1 MSRFKRFGLIIL
13 TATEVLYA
21 FTSLV
26 NMVDD
31 PPPYQPVSRS
41 FLPLVMSAP

>member
-1 MSRFKRFGLIIL
+1 MFRYGHCSF

-21 FTSLV
+21 FTRMV

-41 FLPLVMSAP
+41 FLPLIMGAP